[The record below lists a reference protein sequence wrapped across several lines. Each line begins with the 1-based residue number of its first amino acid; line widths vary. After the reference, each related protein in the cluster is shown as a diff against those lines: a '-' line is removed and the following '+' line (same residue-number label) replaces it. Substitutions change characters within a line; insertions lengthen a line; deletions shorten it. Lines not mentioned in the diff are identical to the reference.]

1 MSYIVDLTIILQIIY
16 LVSDKDKELSIRA
29 IKVAIAA
36 YHNSSV
42 SKDVRVRV
50 REYVGK
56 SAALD
61 SADRDIL
68 DNIIELV
75 NLYSIDRRDVSG
87 LRREVRAVGSV
98 DGPSG
103 ETW

>member
-1 MSYIVDLTIILQIIY
+1 MSYIVDLTIILQTIY

-29 IKVAIAA
+29 IKRAVTA

-42 SKDVRVRV
+42 SKDVHVRV

-56 SAALD
+56 SATLD

-68 DNIIELV
+68 DNVIELV
-75 NLYSIDRRDVSG
+75 NLYSIDRREISA
-87 LRREVRAVGSV
+87 LRREVGAVGSA